1 MCLLECSVAV
11 GSLALPSLD
20 STQSSVELH
29 IHKVKISSSIFF
41 FNYFNAARGLN
52 KVPSSLY
59 FLMCLLAES
68 ITPSL

>member
-29 IHKVKISSSIFF
+29 IHKVFF
-41 FNYFNAARGLN
+41 FNYLNVARGLN
-52 KVPSSLY
+52 KVPSIS
-59 FLMCLLAES
+59 
-68 ITPSL
+68 

>member
-29 IHKVKISSSIFF
+29 IHKVKISSSSFF
-41 FNYFNAARGLN
+41 FFFII
-52 KVPSSLY
+52 S
-59 FLMCLLAES
+59 M
-68 ITPSL
+68 